1 MDRRKSICII
11 WPNPPPSPSNNGKTF
26 HFLPAKTEEE
36 TLGANKLCQKSIW
49 DFSRLVGGAAE
60 SGIHLMIEALP
71 ASSPNEPRH
80 ETKFIPYCPK
90 SDLAISRGTFN
101 SIIMF

>member
-1 MDRRKSICII
+1 MSKI
-11 WPNPPPSPSNNGKTF
+11 N
-26 HFLPAKTEEE
+26 
-36 TLGANKLCQKSIW
+36 LGLLKASW
-49 DFSRLVGGAAE
+49 RAAE

-90 SDLAISRGTFN
+90 SDLAISRGMFN